1 MYSSEQT
8 LYHYTKDV
16 RILQRTVLARR
27 ENLCLDYVRAPPS
40 AKIVEC
46 RRLLQQVLHEI
57 RDRFPDG
64 IDAILLSAGLDTSI
78 LSEASDQDFAADS
91 NNDEF
96 MAISLDKT
104 AKARPILRFRH
115 ALTVQADPTAQ
126 DAVFAA
132 NIFKRLENVS
142 IEQHHILRVTLD
154 ALLENSSEVA
164 RLLCTC
170 DPMELR
176 NSLVIYEAL
185 REASERGVKH
195 LVTGDAADEVFC
207 GYSFY
212 HGMTEEALDKYRE
225 RITATM
231 QFTTAKLA
239 RELGIEVISPYLDAR
254 VVAFSKTLNKSDMVG
269 ERTPVPRDGEQGVH
283 GKLILRQAFPE
294 SFSQWR
300 AKEPIEAGSGTTRL
314 RLGYFDSHWTDEEFA
329 EQQRAVF
336 REHGVYI
343 RDREHLYFFQAF
355 LSAFNGDLVNVP
367 RRRFNEA
374 KREVEAH
381 GLEESAES
389 PNVFCPGCGFELSH
403 PKQDFCVTCGCWPTC
418 VSPTNDSQ
426 GYATQALA
434 KLESEKQRLLQH

>member
-1 MYSSEQT
+1 
-8 LYHYTKDV
+8 
-16 RILQRTVLARR
+16 
-27 ENLCLDYVRAPPS
+27 
-40 AKIVEC
+40 
-46 RRLLQQVLHEI
+46 
-57 RDRFPDG
+57 
-64 IDAILLSAGLDTSI
+64 
-78 LSEASDQDFAADS
+78 
-91 NNDEF
+91 
-96 MAISLDKT
+96 
-104 AKARPILRFRH
+104 ILRFRH
-115 ALTVQADPTAQ
+115 AITVQADTAAQ

-132 NIFKRLENVS
+132 NIFRRLENVS
-142 IEQHHILRVTLD
+142 IDQHHVLRVTLD
-154 ALLENSSEVA
+154 GLLENSSEVA

-185 REASERGVKH
+185 RDAASRGVKH

-212 HGMTEEALDKYRE
+212 HGMTEEALSNYRE
-225 RITATM
+225 RITTTM

-239 RELGIEVISPYLDAR
+239 KDLGIEVISPYLDPR
-254 VVAFSKTLNKSDMVG
+254 IVDFSKTLSKSEMVG
-269 ERTPVPRDGEQGVH
+269 ERTPVPLDGEQGVH

-314 RLGYFDSHWTDEEFA
+314 RLGYFDSNWTDEEFA
-329 EQQRAVF
+329 EQQRVVF
-336 REHGVYI
+336 REHSVYI

-355 LSAFNGDLVNVP
+355 LRAFNGDLVNVP
-367 RRRFNEA
+367 RRRFIESSL
-374 KREVEAH
+374 H
-381 GLEESAES
+381 GPEETEDS

-418 VSPTNDSQ
+418 ISPTNDAN

-434 KLESEKQRLLQH
+434 KLASEKDRLLQD